1 MLLCPLKFGIEDLIS
16 MHIFV
21 PSLSSDVQLTH
32 SKTSLMQV
40 SHTLRICLFGRF
52 LTFIFDIKPDQY
64 LRFNYE

>member
-1 MLLCPLKFGIEDLIS
+1 MLLYPLKLDIEDLIS

-21 PSLSSDVQLTH
+21 PSLSSDVQLTL

>member
-40 SHTLRICLFGRF
+40 SNT
-52 LTFIFDIKPDQY
+52 
-64 LRFNYE
+64 